1 MAIKTEGVTR
11 ASEGRRKEQGQ
22 YWVYLD
28 GEVKRYADAKV
39 GLCNTG
45 PGSSRASG
53 ATGAP
58 STSSSSS
65 SSYGSTT
72 AGCRTPSSC

>member
-1 MAIKTEGVTR
+1 MAIKAEGVTR

-39 GLCNTG
+39 GLMTHALQYGTG
-45 PGSSRASG
+45 AI
-53 ATGAP
+53 GAP
-58 STSSSSS
+58 SMSSSSS
-65 SSYGSTT
+65 SSCGSIT
-72 AGCRTPSSC
+72 AGCRTPSRC